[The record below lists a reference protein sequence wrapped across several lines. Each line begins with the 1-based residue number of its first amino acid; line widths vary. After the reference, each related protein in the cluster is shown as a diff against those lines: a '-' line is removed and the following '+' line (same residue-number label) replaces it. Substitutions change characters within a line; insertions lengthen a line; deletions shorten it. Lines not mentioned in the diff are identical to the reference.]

1 MADEGTEW
9 VTLRV
14 ASQRLGRS
22 PETIRR
28 QIKDGTFEYPAEREQ
43 RAPGDTRDRYKVRL
57 PKAPD
62 TPQATPHEALRPLVD
77 ALDQEREER
86 RRLAAENADLR
97 ERAGRAEASAEASAR
112 HITALAAQIADMAAQ
127 RDEWRE
133 KAERAWRRW
142 WWPW

>member
-1 MADEGTEW
+1 MTEGTEW

-28 QIKDGTFEYPAEREQ
+28 QIREGTFEYPAEREQ

-62 TPQATPHEALRPLVD
+62 TPQATPHEALPPYP
-77 ALDQEREER
+77 
-86 RRLAAENADLR
+86 DLR
-97 ERAGRAEASAEASAR
+97 DTVAALKEQISAQEQRHASERTTDASERHTWVERAIRAEQR
-112 HITALAAQIADMAAQ
+112 ADDLQQQLTRQQ
-127 RDEWRE
+127 RVWWLKLRE
-133 KAERAWRRW
+133 MLLGC
-142 WWPW
+142 